1 MLPKCCA
8 FPWWKTRFPP
18 GCKMSSGSSFTWLKI
33 TANKIFAGSLSQLSR
48 FPFFPHL
55 LAWINFVCMSFT
67 FVLLRSAPLP
77 SFSFHHFQF
86 FLLYTLCL
94 VKFISLFIHTWL
106 DNATEHERRQ
116 ENRAQVLY
124 YTESESF
131 PVGCCQGWGKRK
143 WEMGKSLSRGKSLNP
158 TSQTGVALA
167 NGN

>member
-1 MLPKCCA
+1 MAKNHGKQNFRWLTFPAQPFSIFPA
-8 FPWWKTRFPP
+8 FT
-18 GCKMSSGSSFTWLKI
+18 CM
-33 TANKIFAGSLSQLSR
+33 NKFRL
-48 FPFFPHL
+48 H
-55 LAWINFVCMSFT
+55 
-67 FVLLRSAPLP
+67 VLYVRPAPLCPLP

-131 PVGCCQGWGKRK
+131 PVGCCQGWGLRK

-158 TSQTGVALA
+158 PSQTGVALA